1 MATDPRKR
9 NSAVLLAGDDAMEE
23 DEDLFDEPMEYS
35 GHQQQQAAQEGFS
48 SSVESVPA
56 GVHMDLIS
64 TIITPSPFAHH
75 TTGPTSS
82 RYRNALQRITA
93 HPLTDTEA
101 WQALLT
107 EVSTCWKSLQTTK
120 NIHALDAETQLQLD
134 WIESCY
140 GSLLKYFPYSCS
152 HYVAIGEILFV
163 QSAQVGEEGGP
174 AADYGGLLS
183 KSQRIQQAQAKL
195 QTILRETLGFDLDG
209 NVPEQDEESTT
220 QTGVTTTVGA
230 ADGTTSSG
238 SAPPQISGQPQ
249 YKQRKILSVAL
260 GGICT
265 SSVELWLLY
274 IRTRIRHV
282 RRKYGYNP
290 NVPIQNVDAAKAI
303 LEESKKAY
311 ELALEHAGFTC
322 FDNHI
327 LWKEYLNFCKS
338 QVPPPLSEKERNA
351 SLMVMTPQQH
361 MVWLRSIYQK
371 LVCHPMTG
379 LDQLWQEYEIF
390 ERQQSE
396 ALAAALIQEL
406 QPKYQHARTV
416 YLERSRVFVVQD
428 LDWKTRLAV
437 PPVSLRKEDG
447 EGDQGTGGSSVGA
460 GGGTGIGEK
469 ADDVGGGSGEMTLQE
484 YTSKMQDE
492 FDYLTKWKKRC
503 AFERTNPERLTSP
516 QELAHRVRQAYKE
529 MICVLTLYPEA
540 WHMWSAWEDTVS
552 PSASSSES
560 SNRAIAVLEL
570 GEGYIP
576 DSALLAQAHAEL
588 VEVHAARAGASGSG
602 ENGNKHSDES
612 NALGVLERYLERA
625 PTSLGFCL
633 YQRLVRRY
641 KGKEAAR
648 AVFSKARRVLSL
660 SNVADADSTA
670 KSAVLGLEQKQSIGT
685 GTAPGGDTLSNG
697 GSGTGDVSTS
707 SSTQKRWLVT
717 NRLDPQI
724 ASSEDSGSKA
734 RVPASKINSLHESS
748 NAPQIAPG
756 PVTWHLYACH
766 ASIEHRLNASPD
778 IAARIY
784 ELGLRRHASFLT
796 KPPYVLKYAELL
808 MELQDTVNLRALLT
822 RALAA
827 CGDSN
832 NSEQIEALWNMT
844 LQCEEMWSILDPK
857 NLEVA
862 ASVERR
868 RRAALL
874 GPEVE
879 DVATGS
885 RVGMGDNAEQVG
897 VQKASLSEQL
907 IRADGYDPS
916 SRIVNGLGRTVDVLD
931 IIGLWGDGTAGR
943 QHLSKLRNEESDEII
958 PGGKSDRSY
967 QRRLQFAR
975 KLAAGISVDVT
986 GIAEAGAKTLSARER
1001 LQGGT
1006 PGFQNTPIQMAI
1018 QQMPD
1023 WLRGMVLMLPASRLR
1038 STIVPKAPPHLI
1050 EMALTS
1056 LRQSKL
1062 PAERPKDDAENGA
1075 TGSSKRSAASAN
1087 TGGDSSD
1094 EETGPRGS
1102 GGYGSTFRARQRAR
1116 IANN

>member
-1 MATDPRKR
+1 
-9 NSAVLLAGDDAMEE
+9 
-23 DEDLFDEPMEYS
+23 
-35 GHQQQQAAQEGFS
+35 
-48 SSVESVPA
+48 
-56 GVHMDLIS
+56 
-64 TIITPSPFAHH
+64 
-75 TTGPTSS
+75 
-82 RYRNALQRITA
+82 
-93 HPLTDTEA
+93 
-101 WQALLT
+101 
-107 EVSTCWKSLQTTK
+107 
-120 NIHALDAETQLQLD
+120 
-134 WIESCY
+134 
-140 GSLLKYFPYSCS
+140 
-152 HYVAIGEILFV
+152 
-163 QSAQVGEEGGP
+163 
-174 AADYGGLLS
+174 
-183 KSQRIQQAQAKL
+183 
-195 QTILRETLGFDLDG
+195 
-209 NVPEQDEESTT
+209 
-220 QTGVTTTVGA
+220 
-230 ADGTTSSG
+230 
-238 SAPPQISGQPQ
+238 
-249 YKQRKILSVAL
+249 
-260 GGICT
+260 
-265 SSVELWLLY
+265 
-274 IRTRIRHV
+274 
-282 RRKYGYNP
+282 
-290 NVPIQNVDAAKAI
+290 
-303 LEESKKAY
+303 
-311 ELALEHAGFTC
+311 
-322 FDNHI
+322 
-327 LWKEYLNFCKS
+327 
-338 QVPPPLSEKERNA
+338 
-351 SLMVMTPQQH
+351 
-361 MVWLRSIYQK
+361 
-371 LVCHPMTG
+371 
-379 LDQLWQEYEIF
+379 
-390 ERQQSE
+390 
-396 ALAAALIQEL
+396 
-406 QPKYQHARTV
+406 
-416 YLERSRVFVVQD
+416 
-428 LDWKTRLAV
+428 
-437 PPVSLRKEDG
+437 
-447 EGDQGTGGSSVGA
+447 
-460 GGGTGIGEK
+460 
-469 ADDVGGGSGEMTLQE
+469 
-484 YTSKMQDE
+484 
-492 FDYLTKWKKRC
+492 
-503 AFERTNPERLTSP
+503 
-516 QELAHRVRQAYKE
+516 
-529 MICVLTLYPEA
+529 
-540 WHMWSAWEDTVS
+540 
-552 PSASSSES
+552 
-560 SNRAIAVLEL
+560 
-570 GEGYIP
+570 
-576 DSALLAQAHAEL
+576 
-588 VEVHAARAGASGSG
+588 
-602 ENGNKHSDES
+602 
-612 NALGVLERYLERA
+612 
-625 PTSLGFCL
+625 
-633 YQRLVRRY
+633 
-641 KGKEAAR
+641 
-648 AVFSKARRVLSL
+648 VLSL

>member
-1 MATDPRKR
+1 MATDPRR
-9 NSAVLLAGDDAMEE
+9 RSTRSSAILLAGDDDAMEE
-23 DEDLFDEPMEYS
+23 DEDLFDEPMDS
-35 GHQQQQAAQEGFS
+35 GPPQGSQDMVTGQVA
-48 SSVESVPA
+48 SVPTDA
-56 GVHMDLIS
+56 HMDLIS
-64 TIITPSPFAHH
+64 TIITPSPFPHH

-93 HPLTDTEA
+93 HPLKDTEA
-101 WQALLT
+101 WQALFT

-152 HYVAIGEILFV
+152 NYVAIGEILFV
-163 QSAQVGEEGGP
+163 LSAQVGEEGGP
-174 AADYGGLLS
+174 AADYGGLFG
-183 KSQRIQQAQAKL
+183 KSQRVQQAQAKL
-195 QTILRETLGFDLDG
+195 QTILREALGFDLDG
-209 NVPEQDEESTT
+209 NAPEHDQEATT
-220 QTGVTTTVGA
+220 ATVGTDGA
-230 ADGTTSSG
+230 ATTAG
-238 SAPPQISGQPQ
+238 GDGQPQ
-249 YKQRKILSVAL
+249 NRKRKILSVAL

-274 IRTRIRHV
+274 IKTRIRHA
-282 RRKYGYNP
+282 RRKYGYHTN
-290 NVPIQNVDAAKAI
+290 IASQNVDAAKAI

-311 ELALEHAGFTC
+311 ELAVEHAGFTC

-327 LWKEYLNFCKS
+327 LWKEYLMFCKS
-338 QVPPPLSEKERNA
+338 QVPPPLSEQERNA

-361 MVWLRSIYQK
+361 MLWLRSIYQK
-371 LVCHPMTG
+371 LVCHPMTD

-396 ALAAALIQEL
+396 ALASALIQEL
-406 QPKYQHARTV
+406 QPKYQHARNV
-416 YLERSRVFVVQD
+416 YLERRRVFSVQD
-428 LDWKTRLAV
+428 LEWKSRFST
-437 PPVSLRKEDG
+437 PPVASRNED
-447 EGDQGTGGSSVGA
+447 DDGTRGS
-460 GGGTGIGEK
+460 GGGTGG
-469 ADDVGGGSGEMTLQE
+469 VGGDSGKGKSDDLGGGDGEETVQE
-484 YTSKMQDE
+484 YTAKMQGE

-529 MICVLTLYPEA
+529 MMCVLTLYPEA
-540 WHMWSAWEDTVS
+540 WHMWSTYEDTVS
-552 PSASSSES
+552 SEN
-560 SNRAIAVLEL
+560 SNKSIAVLQL

-576 DSALLAQAHAEL
+576 DSAVLAQAHAAL
-588 VEVHAARAGASGSG
+588 VEIHAARAGADTSG
-602 ENGNKHSDES
+602 ENGSKKPEDSS
-612 NALGVLERYLERA
+612 ALGVLERYLERA

-648 AVFSKARRVLSL
+648 AVFAKARRILSQGTASVEL
-660 SNVADADSTA
+660 SV
-670 KSAVLGLEQKQSIGT
+670 KSSVLGLDQKQSS
-685 GTAPGGDTLSNG
+685 GGNATDDDLANG
-697 GSGTGDVSTS
+697 GNGAGENDNGTSTG
-707 SSTQKRWLVT
+707 KRWLVT
-717 NRLDPQI
+717 NRLDPTI
-724 ASSEDSGSKA
+724 ASSDNADFEGVATKPKSMSESTNANIVA
-734 RVPASKINSLHESS
+734 R
-748 NAPQIAPG
+748 G

-766 ASIEHRLNASPD
+766 ASIEHRLNKSPD

-796 KPPYVLKYAELL
+796 KPSYVLKYAELL

-827 CGDSN
+827 CGDSKK
-832 NSEQIEALWNMT
+832 SEQIETLWNMT
-844 LQCEEMWSILDPK
+844 LQCEEMWSILDPT

-874 GPEVE
+874 GPDIE

-885 RVGMGDNAEQVG
+885 RVGMGDSAEQIG
-897 VQKASLSEQL
+897 SQKSTLAEQL
-907 IRADGYDPS
+907 IRNDGYETS
-916 SRIVNGLGRTVDVLD
+916 SRIVNGLGRAVDVLD

-943 QHLSKLRNEESDEII
+943 QYINRLQNDESDEVI
-958 PGGKSDRSY
+958 PGGKSDHSY

-975 KLAAGISVDVT
+975 RLAAGISFDAT
-986 GIAEAGAKTLSARER
+986 SSFEAGSKLLSARER

-1023 WLRGMVLMLPASRLR
+1023 WLRGMALILPASRLR
-1038 STIVPKAPPHLI
+1038 SSIVPKAPPHLI
-1050 EMALTS
+1050 EMALSS

-1062 PAERPKDDAENGA
+1062 PAERPKDEGGA
-1075 TGSSKRSAASAN
+1075 SGSHKRPAAGG
-1087 TGGDSSD
+1087 GGDSSD
-1094 EETGPRGS
+1094 EEGPRGS